1 MKQPILTDEELGWL
15 DSVFTQVSEELNEK
29 LVELGSV
36 PMRYQSTGLPSTSAV
51 ESHTERLRLIL
62 KREAHSE
69 DFIALEGLGRVRLSE
84 QTRKAEMRR
93 LNRKYGRR
101 KKYKLKYGK
110 RSHHKTKQANATA
123 RKKEY
128 NNRRWET
135 NPLDRLKYSLRK
147 SVDISQ
153 EDWDRCV
160 APVWKLYDRKHLKI
174 KCNAD
179 KLTIYTMIL
188 VYTPPKDKWSRK
200 PSKPQIVYDGYSQAV
215 YDSMSVS

>member
-1 MKQPILTDEELGWL
+1 MKQPILNEQELAWL

-36 PMRYQSTGLPSTSAV
+36 PMRYQSTGLQSTSSV
-51 ESHTERLRLIL
+51 EGHTERLRLVL

-123 RKKEY
+123 RKKEW

-135 NPLDRLKYSLRK
+135 APLDRLRYSLRK
-147 SVDISQ
+147 PVDISQ

-160 APVWKLYDRKHLKI
+160 ADVWNRYDRKHLKV
-174 KCNAD
+174 KCSEP
-179 KLTIYTMIL
+179 KLTIYTMVL
-188 VYTPPKDKWSRK
+188 VYTPPKEKWSRST
-200 PSKPQIVYDGYSQAV
+200 PKPQIVYDGYSQAV
-215 YDSMSVS
+215 YDSMSAS